1 MSPACRKCGATL
13 KKGAQFCRMCGT
25 PVSPS
30 QVQAKQVTPS
40 GQTQRK
46 CSNCGKD
53 LRGSEKFCTGC
64 GTSIEE
70 VAPSPV
76 EGIAPGA
83 CPNCGYANNPPA
95 SNYCINCGQT
105 LPDASPARPT
115 PVEEISEAVGPV
127 VCSSC
132 GIEAK
137 SGAKFCT
144 YCGGT
149 LTVGETAAGE
159 PSAMPEESPP
169 VTTKIPDIKTVDPI
183 PVSSEALASLMA
195 RGRQLVLEEEY
206 AKNGIESDKLLDELS
221 KAAADSDFAL
231 EDLIDSYINERA
243 ELDRLEALHEKREV
257 SERVYERLLKEYE
270 EKLEKMDKEIQKGTD
285 QLQGYQVQIKLDHAK
300 VNEELETIKARMVI
314 GDDVDEGEKQTA
326 KLAEKAERLN
336 YALIATQHIL
346 KKESTMRNGPLTRF
360 EVKETTVADSNVTA
374 AEPEPEEEEDSSDQ
388 ETDTSEPQP
397 ESRQPDAEAGK
408 ICTQCGRVT
417 ASGAQFCIHCGSP
430 L

>member
-1 MSPACRKCGATL
+1 
-13 KKGAQFCRMCGT
+13 MCGT

-40 GQTQRK
+40 GPIRGK

-64 GTSIEE
+64 GTSLED

-76 EGIAPGA
+76 EGVAPGA
-83 CPNCGYANNPPA
+83 CPNCGYANNPPT

-105 LPDASPARPT
+105 LPDASPTRPT

-127 VCSSC
+127 VCTSC

-137 SGAKFCT
+137 RGAKFCT
-144 YCGGT
+144 YCGST
-149 LTVGETAAGE
+149 LTVSETTAGK
-159 PSAMPEESPP
+159 PSAVPEESSP
-169 VTTKIPDIKTVDPI
+169 VTTTIPDTVTVDPI
-183 PVSSEALASLMA
+183 PVPSEVLASLMA

-206 AKNGIESDKLLDELS
+206 VKNGAKSDKLLDELS

-231 EDLIDSYINERA
+231 EDLIDNYINERA
-243 ELDRLEALHEKREV
+243 ELDRLEALHEKGEV

-270 EKLEKMDKEIQKGTD
+270 EKLGKMDEEIQKGTG
-285 QLQGYQVQIKLDHAK
+285 QLEGYQVQIKLDHAEVK
-300 VNEELETIKARMVI
+300 EELETVKARMAI
-314 GDDVDEGEKQTA
+314 GDDIDEGEKQTA
-326 KLAEKAERLN
+326 KLTDKAERLN

-360 EVKETTVADSNVTA
+360 EITETTVADSKVTA
-374 AEPEPEEEEDSSDQ
+374 AEPEPEEAEDSSDQ
-388 ETDTSEPQP
+388 ETDAPEPQP

-417 ASGAQFCIHCGSP
+417 ASGAQFCIHCGGP

>member
-30 QVQAKQVTPS
+30 QVQARQVTPS
-40 GQTQRK
+40 ETRRK

-64 GTSIEE
+64 GTSLEE
-70 VAPSPV
+70 VAPSPG
-76 EGIAPGA
+76 EGVAPGA

-105 LPDASPARPT
+105 LPNASPARPIPT
-115 PVEEISEAVGPV
+115 EETLEAVGPA
-127 VCSSC
+127 VCTDC
-132 GIEAK
+132 GQEAK
-137 SGAKFCT
+137 RGAKFCT

-149 LTVGETAAGE
+149 LTVSETPAGK
-159 PSAMPEESPP
+159 PSALPEESPP
-169 VTTKIPDIKTVDPI
+169 VATALPDAETVDPI
-183 PVSSEALASLMA
+183 PVPTEILASLMA

-206 AKNGIESDKLLDELS
+206 AKNGAKSDKLLDELS

-231 EDLIDSYINERA
+231 EDLIDTYINEKA
-243 ELDRLEALHEKREV
+243 EQDRLEALHKKGEV
-257 SERVYERLLKEYE
+257 SDRVYERLLKEYE
-270 EKLEKMDKEIQKGTD
+270 EKLEKMDEEIQKGTD
-285 QLQGYQVQIKLDHAK
+285 QLQGYQVQIKLDHAEVK
-300 VNEELETIKARMVI
+300 EELETIKARMAI

-326 KLAEKAERLN
+326 KLTDKAERLN
-336 YALIATQHIL
+336 YALIATEHIV

-360 EVKETTVADSNVTA
+360 EVTETTVVDSKVTA

-388 ETDTSEPQP
+388 ETDTSESQP

-417 ASGAQFCIHCGSP
+417 ASGAQFCIHCGGP

>member
-30 QVQAKQVTPS
+30 QVQARQVTPT
-40 GQTQRK
+40 GPTQRK
-46 CSNCGKD
+46 CSNCGKV

-64 GTSIEE
+64 GSSIEE

-76 EGIAPGA
+76 EGVAPGA
-83 CPNCGYANNPPA
+83 CPHCGYANNPPT

-105 LPDASPARPT
+105 LPDASPTRPT
-115 PVEEISEAVGPV
+115 PVEEISEAVGPA

-132 GIEAK
+132 GLEAK
-137 SGAKFCT
+137 RGAKFCT

-149 LTVGETAAGE
+149 LTVGETTAGE
-159 PSAMPEESPP
+159 PSAVSEESSP
-169 VTTKIPDIKTVDPI
+169 VTTSIPAVETVDPI
-183 PVSSEALASLMA
+183 PVPSEVLASLMA

-206 AKNGIESDKLLDELS
+206 AKNGTESDKLLDELS

-231 EDLIDSYINERA
+231 EDLIDTYINERA
-243 ELDRLEALHEKREV
+243 ELDRLEALHKKGEV
-257 SERVYERLLKEYE
+257 SERVYERLFKEYE
-270 EKLEKMDKEIQKGTD
+270 EKLEKMDEEIQKGTD
-285 QLQGYQVQIKLDHAK
+285 QLQGYQVQIKLDHTEVK
-300 VNEELETIKARMVI
+300 EELETVKARMAI

-326 KLAEKAERLN
+326 KLADKAERLN
-336 YALIATQHIL
+336 YALIATQHII

-360 EVKETTVADSNVTA
+360 EVKETTVVDSTVTD
-374 AEPEPEEEEDSSDQ
+374 AEPEPEEEDSSDQ
-388 ETDTSEPQP
+388 NNDTPEPQS
-397 ESRQPDAEAGK
+397 ESGQPDAEAGK

-417 ASGAQFCIHCGSP
+417 ATGAQFCIHCGSP

>member
-1 MSPACRKCGATL
+1 M
-13 KKGAQFCRMCGT
+13 
-25 PVSPS
+25 
-30 QVQAKQVTPS
+30 
-40 GQTQRK
+40 
-46 CSNCGKD
+46 
-53 LRGSEKFCTGC
+53 
-64 GTSIEE
+64 
-70 VAPSPV
+70 APSPV
-76 EGIAPGA
+76 EGVTPGA
-83 CPNCGYANNPPA
+83 CPNCGYANNPPT

-105 LPDASPARPT
+105 LPDASPTRPT

-137 SGAKFCT
+137 RGAKFCT

-149 LTVGETAAGE
+149 LTVGETTASE
-159 PSAMPEESPP
+159 PSAVSEESMP
-169 VTTKIPDIKTVDPI
+169 VTTKRPAIETVDPI
-183 PVSSEALASLMA
+183 PVPSEVLASLMA

-206 AKNGIESDKLLDELS
+206 AKNGKESDKLLDELS

-231 EDLIDSYINERA
+231 EDLIDTYINERA
-243 ELDRLEALHEKREV
+243 ELERLENLHKKGEV

-270 EKLEKMDKEIQKGTD
+270 EKLEKMDEGIQKGTD
-285 QLQGYQVQIKLDHAK
+285 QLQGYQVQIKLDHAEVK
-300 VNEELETIKARMVI
+300 EELETVKARMAI

-326 KLAEKAERLN
+326 KLADKAERLN
-336 YALIATQHIL
+336 YALIATQHII

-360 EVKETTVADSNVTA
+360 EVKETTVVDSKVTA
-374 AEPEPEEEEDSSDQ
+374 AEPEPEEEESSSDQ
-388 ETDTSEPQP
+388 EINTPEPQA

-417 ASGAQFCIHCGSP
+417 ATGAQFCIHCGSP

>member
-1 MSPACRKCGATL
+1 MSPACRRCGATL

-30 QVQAKQVTPS
+30 QVQARQVTPS
-40 GQTQRK
+40 DQTRRK

-64 GTSIEE
+64 GSSLEDM
-70 VAPSPV
+70 APSPA
-76 EGIAPGA
+76 EDIAPGV
-83 CPNCGYANNPPA
+83 CPNCGYTNNPTA

-115 PVEEISEAVGPV
+115 PIEEIPEADGLV

-132 GIEAK
+132 GIEARP
-137 SGAKFCT
+137 GTKFCT
-144 YCGGT
+144 YCGST
-149 LTVGETAAGE
+149 LTVSKTVTGEL
-159 PSAMPEESPP
+159 SVVPEESQP
-169 VTTKIPDIKTVDPI
+169 VTAKLPEAEIVDPI
-183 PVSSEALASLMA
+183 PVPSDVLASLMA

-206 AKNGIESDKLLDELS
+206 AKNGAESDKLLDELS
-221 KAAADSDFAL
+221 KAAGDSDFAL
-231 EDLIDSYINERA
+231 EDLIDTYINERA
-243 ELDRLEALHEKREV
+243 ELDRLESLREKGEV

-270 EKLEKMDKEIQKGTD
+270 EKLEKMDDEIQKGTG
-285 QLQGYQVQIKLDHAK
+285 QLQGFQAQIRLDHAEVK
-300 VNEELETIKARMVI
+300 EALETIKARMAI
-314 GDDVDEGEKQTA
+314 GDDVDEGEKQKA
-326 KLAEKAERLN
+326 KLADKVERLN
-336 YALIATQHIL
+336 YALIATEHIL

-360 EVKETTVADSNVTA
+360 EVKETTVADSKVTPV
-374 AEPEPEEEEDSSDQ
+374 ESESEEEEDSSDE
-388 ETDTSEPQP
+388 ETDTP
-397 ESRQPDAEAGK
+397 ESTIDSGQPDAEAGK

>member
-30 QVQAKQVTPS
+30 QVQARQVTPA
-40 GQTQRK
+40 GPTQRK
-46 CSNCGKD
+46 CSNCGKV

-64 GTSIEE
+64 GTSLEDM
-70 VAPSPV
+70 APRPG
-76 EGIAPGA
+76 EGDVLEA
-83 CPNCGYANNPPA
+83 CPNCGYANNPPT

-105 LPDASPARPT
+105 LPDASSTRPT
-115 PVEEISEAVGPV
+115 PVEETSEAVGPV

-137 SGAKFCT
+137 PGAKFCT

-149 LTVGETAAGE
+149 LTVSETMAGE
-159 PSAMPEESPP
+159 SSVVPEESSS
-169 VTTKIPDIKTVDPI
+169 VTTTLPDAETVDPI
-183 PVSSEALASLMA
+183 PVPSDILASFMA

-206 AKNGIESDKLLDELS
+206 AKNGAKSDKLLDELS
-221 KAAADSDFAL
+221 KAAGDSDFAL
-231 EDLIDSYINERA
+231 EDLIDTYINERA
-243 ELDRLEALHEKREV
+243 ELDRLKTLHEKGEV

-270 EKLEKMDKEIQKGTD
+270 DKLEKMDEEIQKGTD
-285 QLQGYQVQIKLDHAK
+285 QLKGYQTQITLDHTEVK
-300 VNEELETIKARMVI
+300 EELETINARIAI
-314 GDDVDEGEKQTA
+314 GDDVDEGEKQKA
-326 KLAEKAERLN
+326 KLADKAERLN
-336 YALIATQHIL
+336 YALIATKHIL

-360 EVKETTVADSNVTA
+360 EVTGTTVVDSKVTA
-374 AEPEPEEEEDSSDQ
+374 PEPEPEEEEDSSDQ
-388 ETDTSEPQP
+388 ETEMTESTPK
-397 ESRQPDAEAGK
+397 SRQPDAEAGK

-417 ASGAQFCIHCGSP
+417 APGAQFCIHCGSP

>member
-1 MSPACRKCGATL
+1 M
-13 KKGAQFCRMCGT
+13 
-25 PVSPS
+25 
-30 QVQAKQVTPS
+30 
-40 GQTQRK
+40 
-46 CSNCGKD
+46 
-53 LRGSEKFCTGC
+53 
-64 GTSIEE
+64 
-70 VAPSPV
+70 APSPV

-115 PVEEISEAVGPV
+115 PVEEISEAVEPV

-300 VNEELETIKARMVI
+300 VKEELETIKARMVI